1 MAHVVNL
8 IIQAL
13 LASLNEAED
22 PDINDYYIPNKHL
35 PFHYDPDDDDEVQQM
50 EAEDEEEGDEEDE
63 EFTELLHIELENK
76 ELEGELNAKVVYIS
90 KVKKVS
96 YICLVL
102 VKQLTH
108 ECYPLTCNH
117 QEDLLITP
125 TSQMLPS
132 NC

>member
-1 MAHVVNL
+1 MAHIVNL

-13 LASLNEAED
+13 LTSLNEAED
-22 PDINDYYIPNKHL
+22 PDIDDYYIPNKHL
-35 PFHYDPDDDDEVQQM
+35 PFHYNPNDDEVQQM
-50 EAEDEEEGDEEDE
+50 GAEDE
-63 EFTELLHIELENK
+63 EFTELLHMELKNG
-76 ELEGELNAKVVYIS
+76 ELEGELNAKVIYIS
-90 KVKKVS
+90 EVKKVS

-108 ECYPLTCNH
+108 ECYPVMCNH

-125 TSQMLPS
+125 ILQMLPS